1 MKLHDTALKGVV
13 HKVPNIHA
21 PDKRDFFFPDAPHLI
36 KTTRNCWSSKCRML
50 WVRNTVIIISTHCHK
65 ADRVLDQCM
74 HRHRPVR
81 LNQTTQ

>member
-1 MKLHDTALKGVV
+1 MKLHDTALKGVL

-21 PDKRDFFFPDAPHLI
+21 PDKRDLFFFSDAPHLI

-50 WVRNTVIIISTHCHK
+50 WVRNTISTHCHK

-74 HRHRPVR
+74 HIDIDQ
-81 LNQTTQ
+81 LD